1 MKKHGTVAQGIL
13 CLLLGTAL
21 AGCDLLGIGP
31 KKQDESKK
39 QPDMTASTVTAPVT
53 PASGGTQP
61 AAQGPLPADALVRIG
76 NWTLTTDEF
85 NSRVTLLKQQLPD
98 FKDNDPASRNA
109 VLDEL
114 IRQQLLVKEAEDSN
128 AGNSKEIKE
137 AVEDFRKTLL
147 VQDIAGRLTK
157 DVSATE
163 SDARAYYDA
172 NKDKL
177 ATPVTW
183 TVRQIVTD
191 DQAAAKNILVQVL
204 QGGDFA
210 QIAQAQSKAANAA
223 EGGKLKPFV
232 TGKAPFEGMQT
243 AISNLDEGGVSGVF
257 KGPDGYYIVKV
268 DSKAG
273 GAVKPFDEVKKDLIY
288 GLTLQKQQ
296 AVLLNHLREL
306 ADKDKPEYNKELIE
320 QVVGKLGQQGSL

>member
-1 MKKHGTVAQGIL
+1 MKTQDTMVRGIV
-13 CLLLGTAL
+13 CLALGTAL

-39 QPDMTASTVTAPVT
+39 PDVTAPAAAT
-53 PASGGTQP
+53 PAATATSAASSQP
-61 AAQGPLPADALVRIG
+61 AVQGPLPADALVRIG

-85 NSRVTLLKQQLPD
+85 NSRISLLKQQLPD
-98 FKDNDPASRNA
+98 FKDTDPASRGA

-114 IRQQLLVKEAEDSN
+114 VRQQLLVKEAEDSE
-128 AGNSKEIKE
+128 AGNTKEIKD

-147 VQDIAGRLTK
+147 VQEVASRLTK

-163 SDARAYYDA
+163 ADARAYYDA
-172 NKDKL
+172 NKDKFT
-177 ATPVTW
+177 APVTW
-183 TVRQIVTD
+183 TVRDILTD
-191 DQAAAKNILVQVL
+191 DPAAAKNILVQVL
-204 QGGDFA
+204 QGGDFG

-223 EGGKLKPFV
+223 DGGKLKPFA
-232 TGKAPFEGMQT
+232 TGKAPFEAMQT
-243 AISNLDEGGVSGVF
+243 AIANLDEGGVSGVF

-273 GAVKPFDEVKKDLIY
+273 GSLKSFDDVKKDLTY

-296 AVLLNHLREL
+296 AVLLSHLRDL
-306 ADKDKPEYNKELIE
+306 AEKNKPEYNKDLIE
-320 QVVGKLGQQGSL
+320 QVVGKPGQ